1 VLPVKNFRREI
12 RKVGSLLVKWRGA
25 VPGLSFLLVVTAD
38 QLTKVWVRSYEE
50 GEVICQLGFLQLTHV
65 QNTGASFG
73 IFKGHSSTL
82 MIVDIV
88 GIVILTAMALY
99 IYRRL
104 PYLVTLLNTVAFSL
118 ILAGTVGN
126 LIDRLRLE
134 YVTDFIDVGFWPV
147 FNVADSA
154 ITIGVI
160 ILVFSLVRLV
170 ITESRRSP

>member
-1 VLPVKNFRREI
+1 MRR
-12 RKVGSLLVKWRGA
+12 VDSPLGKWWGVA
-25 VPGLSFLLVVTAD
+25 LGFSFLLVVTAD

-50 GEVICQLGFLQLTHV
+50 GEVICQLGFIQFTHV

-73 IFKGHSSTL
+73 IFKGHSFTL

-88 GIVILTAMALY
+88 GIIVLLVVAFC

-104 PYLVTLLNTVAFSL
+104 PNLITLPNAIAFSL

-154 ITIGVI
+154 VTVGAI
-160 ILVFSLVRLV
+160 IIVFSLIRLT
-170 ITESRRSP
+170 IAESRRST

>member
-1 VLPVKNFRREI
+1 M
-12 RKVGSLLVKWRGA
+12 RKVDSPLDKWRA
-25 VPGLSFLLVVTAD
+25 VALGLPFLLVIAAD

-50 GEVICQLGFLQLTHV
+50 GEVICQLGFIELTHV

-88 GIVILTAMALY
+88 GIVVLLAMAFYL
-99 IYRRL
+99 YRRI
-104 PYLVTLLNTVAFSL
+104 PYLVTLPNAIAFSL
-118 ILAGTVGN
+118 ILGGTVGN
-126 LIDRLRLE
+126 LIDRIRLE

-154 ITIGVI
+154 ITIGVV
-160 ILVFSLVRLV
+160 ILVFSLIRLT
-170 ITESRRSP
+170 IAESRHST